1 MKKQKN
7 KNFYLRV
14 ESLSSRV
21 TGSCNYCTLNLPDKP
36 KVEFIID
43 CGSFLEDDTMEFN
56 KDFPFNPSK
65 LSFAI
70 ATHYHGDHTG
80 RFAMLYNKGY
90 QGYVYGSSYTVEYMK
105 KKAISAY
112 YEHKRALK
120 EKTTLWEEKDSISF
134 INNLQ
139 ELKINEPVQIHP
151 NIEIVFFP
159 NAHCRGAIM
168 CRVKCTWEDEVIY
181 VLFTGDYKE
190 QNVIRKS
197 WIPPEYKEEG
207 PMNIVTEATYGL
219 QEKPEKCFD
228 KLVVKAIERNGS
240 VLIIALGENMFE
252 HSIMRIKQLKKKGII
267 DKNIPI
273 YIEMNRVFEISKK
286 ILNSMPSNVTFVK
299 DMVEKTI
306 AKYDKE
312 QKIIILTERGG
323 IQVFL
328 PYMIQN
334 EKNVLIFTNH
344 LPVQSNL
351 RKILEISK
359 GDSFVYMGQ
368 KITKV
373 AQVYN
378 TEEFGCHAFVE
389 EIERLIKSFKKVNA
403 IFFGHGD
410 KYAKRAAA
418 GYAGGNLEINSFI
431 LKRGRAFR
439 ITPTSVKYE

>member
-1 MKKQKN
+1 
-7 KNFYLRV
+7 
-14 ESLSSRV
+14 
-21 TGSCNYCTLNLPDKP
+21 
-36 KVEFIID
+36 
-43 CGSFLEDDTMEFN
+43 
-56 KDFPFNPSK
+56 
-65 LSFAI
+65 
-70 ATHYHGDHTG
+70 
-80 RFAMLYNKGY
+80 
-90 QGYVYGSSYTVEYMK
+90 
-105 KKAISAY
+105 
-112 YEHKRALK
+112 
-120 EKTTLWEEKDSISF
+120 
-134 INNLQ
+134 
-139 ELKINEPVQIHP
+139 
-151 NIEIVFFP
+151 
-159 NAHCRGAIM
+159 
-168 CRVKCTWEDEVIY
+168 
-181 VLFTGDYKE
+181 
-190 QNVIRKS
+190 
-197 WIPPEYKEEG
+197 
-207 PMNIVTEATYGL
+207 
-219 QEKPEKCFD
+219 
-228 KLVVKAIERNGS
+228 
-240 VLIIALGENMFE
+240 
-252 HSIMRIKQLKKKGII
+252 
-267 DKNIPI
+267 
-273 YIEMNRVFEISKK
+273 
-286 ILNSMPSNVTFVK
+286 MPSNVTFVK